1 MPFSVLIARRSSACP
16 VPSGDAPLPS
26 RAELIAVE
34 LAGEMGKVGFAVRER
49 PTLIVIA
56 RFETVSLVGREV
68 RDEKSRIHQKGE
80 AVEGAAG
87 SSSPLDEKRG

>member
-1 MPFSVLIARRSSACP
+1 M
-16 VPSGDAPLPS
+16 
-26 RAELIAVE
+26 E
-34 LAGEMGKVGFAVRER
+34 LAGEMGKVGFAVRDR

-68 RDEKSRIHQKGE
+68 KDGKSRIRQRSE

>member
-1 MPFSVLIARRSSACP
+1 M
-16 VPSGDAPLPS
+16 
-26 RAELIAVE
+26 E

-56 RFETVSLVGREV
+56 QFETVSLVGREV

-80 AVEGAAG
+80 GEAVEGAAG
-87 SSSPLDEKRG
+87 SSSSLNEKRG